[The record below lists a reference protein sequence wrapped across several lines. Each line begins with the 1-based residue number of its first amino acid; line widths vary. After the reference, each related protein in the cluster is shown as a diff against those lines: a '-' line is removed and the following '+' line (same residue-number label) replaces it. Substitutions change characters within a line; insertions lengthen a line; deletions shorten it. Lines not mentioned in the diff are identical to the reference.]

1 MCLGHL
7 NQVLALALIL
17 INIGL
22 RFNQIEIEQF
32 WNLIKLSQLLQNFFL
47 LYIREKQSLK
57 SPIKIGQLTVNKNI
71 KLRVVMISERT
82 SLRTQSFL

>member
-1 MCLGHL
+1 MAYMYRVCVEPWEGGPGMPW
-7 NQVLALALIL
+7 VLKSSIGLSF
-17 INIGL
+17 NSGL

-57 SPIKIGQLTVNKNI
+57 SPIKNWTTC
-71 KLRVVMISERT
+71 SE
-82 SLRTQSFL
+82 

>member
-1 MCLGHL
+1 MCLGYL

-57 SPIKIGQLTVNKNI
+57 SPIKNWTTC
-71 KLRVVMISERT
+71 SE
-82 SLRTQSFL
+82 